1 MASVGQAVDVWR
13 AKLIRL
19 PIAQDRWAGRMPDDK
34 SGPDRWDGGA
44 AYRAV
49 VDAVIARASAAGAYV
64 LVDLHWSDMGV
75 WGSSVGQHKMPDDN
89 SALVWREIAARYANN
104 PSVLFDPYNEPH
116 DVSWQVWKSGGTVAE
131 DSATYHSPGMQ
142 GLVDVIRSTGAGDVI
157 AVGGLAFAYD
167 LSGVAK
173 GYAISG
179 GNIIY
184 SCHIYPA
191 QPSDWDSSVGPAGR
205 IAPILIGEFGADPTS
220 DYARFIPRMIRSME
234 HRYSSAAWC
243 MHTEATPCLVADW
256 SYDRTYWEGSYVF
269 SWMTGGPAAPER
281 FLADGGAGRVSLSW
295 AAVPVDRLQGVPVSE
310 AWARGGRG
318 SARATTGASLVD
330 SPLADGAT
338 YYYRVTAV
346 GPACES
352 GFSAEMGAT
361 AGVAGGFEAP
371 QPASRSPR
379 PPRRRRPRPAGRSP
393 SRPGRQTSEGR
404 PGPAS

>member
-1 MASVGQAVDVWR
+1 
-13 AKLIRL
+13 
-19 PIAQDRWAGRMPDDK
+19 
-34 SGPDRWDGGA
+34 A

-49 VDAVIARASAAGAYV
+49 VDAVIARASASGAYV

-75 WGSSVGQHKMPDDN
+75 WGSSLGQHKMPDDN
-89 SALVWREIAARYANN
+89 SALVWREISARYANN
-104 PSVLFDPYNEPH
+104 PAVLFDPYNEPH
-116 DVSWQVWKSGGTVAE
+116 DVSWQVWRSGGTVTE

-142 GLVDVIRSTGAGDVI
+142 GLVDVIRSTGASNVI

-220 DYARFIPRMIRSME
+220 DYARFIPRMIRWIEE

-243 MHTEATPCLVADW
+243 MHTEATPCLIAGW
-256 SYDRTYWEGSYVF
+256 TYDRTYWEGSYVF

-281 FLADGGAGRVSLSW
+281 LLADGGAGRVSLSW
-295 AAVPVDRLQGVPVSE
+295 AAVPCATGYRVYRSPKPGHE
-310 AWARGGRG
+310 ADGAPL
-318 SARATTGASLVD
+318 RATTGASCVD

-352 GFSAEMGAT
+352 EFSAEMGAT

-371 QPASRSPR
+371 QPAFAFSATASPQTT
-379 PPRRRRPRPAGRSP
+379 A
-393 SRPGRQTSEGR
+393 PGRPVAITARATDVGKA
-404 PGPAS
+404 PGAAVMVVVAVHDADDKGVYQHEFPHQEFGPGQALGF